1 MKRLWLVLNVASGST
16 SEAIV
21 AEFETACEDY
31 EIVGRTAFPAEQ
43 LPDAAALDAAGADTL
58 VVFGGDGTIN
68 AATCK
73 VENWGGTC
81 LVLPGGTMNGLA
93 KSLHGDA
100 GWAEVLERARGAG
113 TIHVPVAESGP
124 HRAMVGVILG
134 PASSWFHAREHVRA
148 GAYAKLG
155 RALRYAARKT
165 FARTIR
171 VVGDAR
177 HGGRH
182 RAVLVLPL
190 AEGLE
195 IAAISTAGWFAAA
208 RLGFQWLLGDWRAAA
223 DVSITHAQSVEL
235 TSSRTVSALFDG
247 EPVRL
252 RSPVRVAH
260 ALTRLQFIAT
270 RPGPEETT

>member
-21 AEFETACEDY
+21 AEFETACEAYD
-31 EIVGRTAFPAEQ
+31 IVGRTDFPLQA
-43 LPDAAALDAAGADTL
+43 LPDPAALDAAGADTL

-93 KSLHGDA
+93 KALHGDA
-100 GWAEVLERARGAG
+100 TWTDILDRAPHAG
-113 TIHVPVAESGP
+113 LVHVPVAESGP

-134 PASSWFHAREHVRA
+134 PASSWFHARERIRA

-155 RALRYAARKT
+155 RALIYAARKT

-171 VVGDAR
+171 VVGDT
-177 HGGRH
+177 HHEGRH
-182 RAVLVLPL
+182 RAVMILPL
-190 AEGLE
+190 SDSLE
-195 IAAISTAGWFAAA
+195 VASFSTSGWFAAA
-208 RLGFQWLLGDWRAAA
+208 KLGFQWLLGDWRAAA
-223 DVSITHAQSVEL
+223 DVSISHVKAVEL
-235 TSSRTVSALFDG
+235 ASSRTVSALFDG
-247 EPVRL
+247 EPVKL

-260 ALTRLQFIAT
+260 ALTRLKFIAT
-270 RPGPEETT
+270 RPEPPIT